1 MTILSVESLEAKVLL
16 STGAHRIDGAAV
28 QLARSSEHQRLQ
40 HVPKAHAATAADTS
54 SDQVTEVQTVS
65 LGNTTTN
72 FTNVA
77 LSPVLNLFN
86 PALGT
91 LISVTVNHSATVESD
106 ITSQNRSTTSATVIT
121 AAASLG
127 SQIDGLSQPFTQP
140 TTMLSSRPTAAGVF
154 GSGTDTVMFP
164 PLELVDSATTTFTE
178 PSDLA
183 FYTSSSGR
191 SAVTLTMNAT
201 AAASASAPNGNLLT
215 TANSFAFASVTITY
229 TYTLPCPSV
238 AGIGRTGVHHQQT
251 RLVVTFDGAVDP
263 VKAANA
269 ANYFVITPSGQ
280 TIRFKSADYDAA
292 ANAVTLI
299 PTGRLNVHYSYKLSV
314 VLPCVNMQ
322 TEQTV
327 VVPFGGIGSLTGF
340 QTDRGAIVDVKHARI
355 VGIDQRND
363 VFIPVHDGRIERV
376 RVAPRS
382 RDKSAQ
388 SRLTDE

>member
-1 MTILSVESLEAKVLL
+1 
-16 STGAHRIDGAAV
+16 
-28 QLARSSEHQRLQ
+28 
-40 HVPKAHAATAADTS
+40 
-54 SDQVTEVQTVS
+54 
-65 LGNTTTN
+65 
-72 FTNVA
+72 
-77 LSPVLNLFN
+77 
-86 PALGT
+86 
-91 LISVTVNHSATVESD
+91 VNHSATVESE
-106 ITSQNRSTTSATVIT
+106 ITSQNLSTSSATVIT

-140 TTMLSSRPTAAGVF
+140 TTTLTSQPTPAGVF

-164 PLELVDSATTTFTE
+164 PLELVDSATTTFTD

-183 FYTSSSGR
+183 FYLSSTGR

-215 TANSFAFASVTITY
+215 TANSFAFSTVTVTY

-238 AGIGRTGVHHQQT
+238 ASVGRTGVHHQQT

-269 ANYFVITPSGQ
+269 ANYFVITPSGH
-280 TIRFKSADYDAA
+280 TIRMTSADYDPAT
-292 ANAVTLI
+292 NSVTLI
-299 PTGRLNVHYSYKLSV
+299 PTGRLNVHYPYKLSV

-340 QTDRGAIVDVKHARI
+340 QTDRGAIVEVKHARI
-355 VGIDQRND
+355 VGIDKRSD
-363 VFIPVHDGRIERV
+363 SFIPVHDGRIERV
-376 RVAPRS
+376 RVAARS
-382 RDKSAQ
+382 RGKSAH
-388 SRLTDE
+388 SRVTDE